1 MIQTRAVQSQA
12 DAHRRD
18 LMASA
23 GPRRATRGEGAT
35 SRSAAMQRS
44 VTGIPVPGDRA
55 VHRTVAPRL
64 GAWLIQFGTKLGGA
78 TIRTS

>member
-1 MIQTRAVQSQA
+1 MIQTQAVQSLA

-23 GPRRATRGEGAT
+23 SARRAVRSQVAT
-35 SRSAAMQRS
+35 SEAGAVQRSAPGLP
-44 VTGIPVPGDRA
+44 VTGGRA
-55 VHRTVAPRL
+55 VHRAVAPRL
-64 GAWLIQFGTKLGGA
+64 GAWLIDFGTKLGGA

>member
-1 MIQTRAVQSQA
+1 MIQTQAVQSLA

-23 GPRRATRGEGAT
+23 RSRRVVRDEAAASDAGVVQ
-35 SRSAAMQRS
+35 RSAPGLP
-44 VTGIPVPGDRA
+44 VTGGRA
-55 VHRTVAPRL
+55 VHRAVAPRL
-64 GAWLIQFGTKLGGA
+64 GSWLIEFGTKLGGA

>member
-1 MIQTRAVQSQA
+1 MIQTQAVQSLA

-23 GPRRATRGEGAT
+23 GSRRAAPQGST
-35 SRSAAMQRS
+35 SEIGVVQRSAPGLP
-44 VTGIPVPGDRA
+44 VTGGRA
-55 VHRTVAPRL
+55 VHRAVAPRL
-64 GAWLIQFGTKLGGA
+64 GAWLIEFGTRLGGT

>member
-44 VTGIPVPGDRA
+44 VTGIPVPGDRS